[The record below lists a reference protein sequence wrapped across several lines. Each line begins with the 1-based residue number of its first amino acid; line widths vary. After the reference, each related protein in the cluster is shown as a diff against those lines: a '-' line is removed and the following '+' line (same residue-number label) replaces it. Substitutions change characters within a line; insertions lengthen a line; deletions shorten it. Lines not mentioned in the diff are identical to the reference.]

1 MRAFSFWPGG
11 AAVTATEAALLLL
24 LRDNTAALRWRPQFA
39 PEKTRCFYGFHRIAN
54 RDQAL
59 TNVLPNEKNGMGV
72 KPLPVSREATERGR
86 GLPTLT
92 TLR

>member
-11 AAVTATEAALLLL
+11 AAVTATGAALPLL
-24 LRDNTAALRWRPQFA
+24 LRDNTVTLCWRPQFA
-39 PEKTRCFYGFHRIAN
+39 PEKARCFHGFHRIAN

-59 TNVLPNEKNGMGV
+59 INVFPNEENGMGV
-72 KPLPVSREATERGR
+72 KPLPVSRETTERGG

>member
-1 MRAFSFWPGG
+1 M
-11 AAVTATEAALLLL
+11 TATEAALPLL
-24 LRDNTAALRWRPQFA
+24 LRDNTVTLRWRPQFA
-39 PEKTRCFYGFHRIAN
+39 PEKARRFYRFHRIAN

-59 TNVLPNEKNGMGV
+59 INVFPNEKNGMGV
-72 KPLPVSREATERGR
+72 KPLAVSREATEPGS